1 MVESSIGISAPLIIG
16 EESLLDPVVGVVTGI
31 AYGGLKIFDKIRG
44 RNNDEYV
51 IDALTNE
58 EEKKEPTTE
67 DIMQS
72 WRDVRSRDSRR
83 R

>member
-58 EEKKEPTTE
+58 EEKKETTTE

>member
-16 EESLLDPVVGVVTGI
+16 EESLFDPVVGVVTGI

-44 RNNDEYV
+44 RNNNDYV

-58 EEKKEPTTE
+58 EEKKEPTAE
-67 DIMQS
+67 DIMGS